1 MKKLLLLT
9 TLLAGGLVSH
19 GQQGTVTF
27 ANSGGTALRAN
38 GTNVNATVALYGSTA
53 TGLASDTSLTPIGAT
68 VNTLA
73 AVPGVFVGGT
83 RNIGN
88 PGDTVTLQVRAWT
101 GGFATWD
108 LAQAA
113 ALANPSI
120 YLTVV
125 RPMWEQATGGGTLP
139 TPPITGAGRFTG
151 ATLQP
156 IPEPS
161 SIALGLL
168 GLGAIVLFRRRK

>member
-9 TLLAGGLVSH
+9 TLVVGTMVSMA
-19 GQQGTVTF
+19 QQGAVTF
-27 ANSGGTALRAN
+27 GNSAGTPLRASN
-38 GTNVNATVALYGSTA
+38 GTNINATVALYGSTA
-53 TGLASDTSLTPIGAT
+53 TNLASDSTLTQLGAT
-68 VNTLA
+68 VNTFT
-73 AVPGVFVGGT
+73 PGLFAGGA

-88 PGDTVTLQVRAWT
+88 PGDLVTLQVRAWT

-113 ALANPSI
+113 ALANPNV

-125 RPMWEQATGGGTLP
+125 RPMWQQITGGGTNP
-139 TPPITGAGRFTG
+139 TQPITGAGRFAG
-151 ATLQP
+151 ATLEP

>member
-9 TLLAGGLVSH
+9 TLVLTALVSNA
-19 GQQGTVTF
+19 QQGAVTF
-27 ANSGGTALRAN
+27 GNSAASPIRAY
-38 GTNVNATVALYGSTA
+38 GTNVAATVALYGSTS
-53 TGLASDTSLTPIGAT
+53 TGLASDSTLTQIGAT
-68 VNTLA
+68 ANTFT
-73 AVPGVFVGGT
+73 PGLFSGGT
-83 RNIGN
+83 RNIGA

-101 GGFATWD
+101 GGFASWD
-108 LAQAA
+108 LAQAG
-113 ALANPSI
+113 ALANPNV

-125 RPMWEQATGGGTLP
+125 RPMWEQAVGGGTLP
-139 TPPITGAGRFTG
+139 TAVITGAGRFTG
-151 ATLQP
+151 ATLEP